1 MMGRYILKRLAQ
13 LLPVL
18 VLVSVM
24 VFSLLHLIPGDVVD
38 VIMGEGHDDPVVEAV
53 LRKELGL
60 DQPLPV
66 QYLLWMSRVVQGDLG
81 QSLITHK
88 PVTGMILKRLPATIL
103 LALASGFVAII
114 ISIPAGIIAA
124 YRQNSIADFI
134 AMGISLG
141 GISIPNFWLGIML
154 ILFFSQFMGW
164 LPSMGYTPLLKNPM
178 DALAHLIMPA
188 VTLGTAMAASLT
200 RFTRSEMLEE
210 LRQDYVRTARA
221 KGLKERIVLL
231 KHVLKNSLIPTV
243 TIIGLQIAGLLD
255 GAVITET
262 VFAWPGIGRLA
273 VQAVLERDYPLI
285 QGIVLFA
292 AVIFVVMNLLVD
304 LTYRLLD
311 PRVRLEAGHN

>member
-1 MMGRYILKRLAQ
+1 MGYYIGKRLMQ
-13 LLPVL
+13 LIPVL
-18 VLVSVM
+18 LLVSII
-24 VFSLLHLIPGDVVD
+24 VFSLIHLIPGDVVD
-38 VIMGEGHDDPVVEAV
+38 VILGEGHDDPVVEAA
-53 LRKELGL
+53 LRKEIGL
-60 DQPLPV
+60 DRPV
-66 QYLLWMSRVVQGDLG
+66 PIQYLIWLGKVMQGDLG
-81 QSLITHK
+81 KSAITHK
-88 PVTGMILKRLPATIL
+88 PVNRMILARFPATVL
-103 LALASGFVAII
+103 LALAAGIVAVL

-124 YRQNSIADFI
+124 YRQNTIADYL

-154 ILFFSQFMGW
+154 ILFLAQFLGW
-164 LPSMGYTPLLKNPM
+164 LPSMGYTPLFKNPL

-188 VTLGTAMAASLT
+188 ITLGTAMAASLT

-221 KGLKERIVLL
+221 KGLRGRVVLL
-231 KHVLKNSLIPTV
+231 KHVLKNSLIPTI

-304 LTYRLLD
+304 ITYRLLD
-311 PRVRLEAGHN
+311 PRVRLDARLR

>member
-1 MMGRYILKRLAQ
+1 MARYILKRLAQ
-13 LLPVL
+13 LVPVL
-18 VLVSVM
+18 LLVSII

-38 VIMGEGHDDPVVEAV
+38 VMIGEGHDDPVVEAA
-53 LRKELGL
+53 LRKKLGL
-60 DQPLPV
+60 DMPLPV
-66 QYLLWMSRVVQGDLG
+66 QYLIWLGNVLQGDLG
-81 QSLITHK
+81 KSVITHK
-88 PVTGMILKRLPATIL
+88 PVSRMILDRLPATIL
-103 LALASGFVAII
+103 LAIAAGFVAIL

-124 YRQNSIADFI
+124 YRQNSIADYI

-164 LPSMGYTPLLKNPM
+164 LPSMGYTQFFKDPV

-188 VTLGTAMAASLT
+188 LTLGTAMAASLT

-221 KGLKERIVLL
+221 KGLKERVILL

-243 TIIGLQIAGLLD
+243 TIVGLQIAGLLD

-292 AVIFVVMNLLVD
+292 AVVFVVMNLLVD

-311 PRVRLEAGHN
+311 PRVRLEAHKQ

>member
-1 MMGRYILKRLAQ
+1 MGQYILKRLIQ

-18 VLVSVM
+18 FLVSVI
-24 VFSLLHLIPGDVVD
+24 VFSLVHLIPGDVVD
-38 VIMGEGHDDPVVEAV
+38 VLMGEGHDDPLVEAA

-60 DQPLPV
+60 DKPIVV
-66 QYLLWMSRVVQGDLG
+66 QYVYWLGNVLQGDLG
-81 QSLITHK
+81 KSVITHK
-88 PVTGMILKRLPATIL
+88 PVTQMIATRFPATLL
-103 LALASGFVAII
+103 LALAAGVVAVL

-124 YRQNSIADFI
+124 YRQNTVSDFV

-154 ILFFSQFMGW
+154 ILFFAQFLGW
-164 LPSMGYTPLLKNPM
+164 LPSMGYIPVFKNPL

-188 VTLGTAMAASLT
+188 ITLGTAMAASLT

-221 KGLKERIVLL
+221 KGLKERVVLL
-231 KHVLKNSLIPTV
+231 RHVLKNSLIPTI
-243 TIIGLQIAGLLD
+243 TIIGMQIAGLLD

-273 VQAVLERDYPLI
+273 VRAVLERDYPLV

-292 AVIFVVMNLLVD
+292 AVIFVVVNLLVD

-311 PRVRLEAGHN
+311 PRVRLEGKGS

>member
-1 MMGRYILKRLAQ
+1 MGRYIIKRVAQ
-13 LLPVL
+13 LVPVL
-18 VLVSVM
+18 LLVSII

-38 VIMGEGHDDPVVEAV
+38 VMMGEGHDDPVAEEA

-60 DQPLPV
+60 DSSLPV
-66 QYLLWMSRVVQGDLG
+66 QYLVWLGSVLQGDLG
-81 QSLITHK
+81 KSVITHK
-88 PVTGMILKRLPATIL
+88 PVIQMIFNRLPATIL
-103 LALASGFVAII
+103 LALAAGIIAIL

-124 YRQNSIADFI
+124 YRQNTVADYI

-164 LPSMGYTPLLKNPM
+164 LPSMGYTPFFKSPM

-188 VTLGTAMAASLT
+188 FTLGTAMAASIT

-221 KGLKERIVLL
+221 KGLKERVVLL

-243 TIIGLQIAGLLD
+243 TIVGLQIAGLLD

-292 AVIFVVMNLLVD
+292 AVVFVVMNLLVD

-311 PRVRLEAGHN
+311 PRVRLEAHKQ

>member
-1 MMGRYILKRLAQ
+1 MGRYILKRLTQ
-13 LLPVL
+13 LVPVL
-18 VLVSVM
+18 LLVSII

-38 VIMGEGHDDPVVEAV
+38 VMMGEGHDDPVAEEA
-53 LRKELGL
+53 LRKKLGL
-60 DQPLPV
+60 DEPLPV
-66 QYLLWMSRVVQGDLG
+66 QYFIWLG
-81 QSLITHK
+81 NVLRGNLGKSVITHK
-88 PVTGMILKRLPATIL
+88 PVSRMILSRLPATIL
-103 LALASGFVAII
+103 LALAAGFVAIL

-124 YRQNSIADFI
+124 YRQNSIADYI

-164 LPSMGYTPLLKNPM
+164 LPSMGYTQLFKDPM

-188 VTLGTAMAASLT
+188 FTLGTAMAASLT

-221 KGLKERIVLL
+221 KGLKERVVLL

-243 TIIGLQIAGLLD
+243 TIVGLQIAGLLD

-262 VFAWPGIGRLA
+262 VFAWPGVGRLA

-285 QGIVLFA
+285 QGSVLFA
-292 AVIFVVMNLLVD
+292 AVVFVVMTLLVD

-311 PRVRLEAGHN
+311 PRVRLEAHRQ

>member
-1 MMGRYILKRLAQ
+1 MGRYILKRLTQ
-13 LLPVL
+13 LVPVL
-18 VLVSVM
+18 LLVSII

-38 VIMGEGHDDPVVEAV
+38 VMMGEGHDDPVAEEA
-53 LRKELGL
+53 LRKKLGL
-60 DQPLPV
+60 DEPLPV
-66 QYLLWMSRVVQGDLG
+66 QYFIWLG
-81 QSLITHK
+81 NVLRGNLGKSVITHK
-88 PVTGMILKRLPATIL
+88 PVSRMILSRLPATFL
-103 LALASGFVAII
+103 LALAAGFVAIL

-124 YRQNSIADFI
+124 YRQNSMADYI

-164 LPSMGYTPLLKNPM
+164 LPSMGYTQLFKDPM

-188 VTLGTAMAASLT
+188 LTLGTAMAASLT

-221 KGLKERIVLL
+221 KGLKERVVLL

-243 TIIGLQIAGLLD
+243 TIVGLQIAGLLD

-262 VFAWPGIGRLA
+262 VFAWPGVCRLS

-292 AVIFVVMNLLVD
+292 AVVFVMMNLLVD

-311 PRVRLEAGHN
+311 PRVRLEAHRQ